1 METAI
6 NLLINSL
13 NITFIVVSMIMLV
26 EYLNVKSRGSMSD
39 FLSKHKSL
47 QIVIA
52 ALMGLTPGCIGAF
65 AAVSMYTHRLISL
78 GALVAAFIATFGDEA
93 FFMLAVIP
101 KETLILSLI
110 LFAIAI
116 VTGYIVDLIVKDKY
130 NKKCCDNKFEFHE
143 HKHDDVFITNI
154 FKKSQISI
162 KRISLIVLL
171 SIYLVSVLT
180 GVINHAHLF
189 NIPVD
194 IHHVHHSHDVEA
206 EHIHHHHAHED
217 GHHHSLSAHSHN
229 DHEHDDHEHSHGFET
244 ILMIAISLLMLFV
257 LLTTNKHFVE
267 DHLWGHVLKDHALKI
282 FLWTLG
288 ALTFITVLLAYFDI
302 NAWIQQ
308 NQFASVYIILIAVL
322 VGIIPESGPHL
333 IFIILYMNGIVP
345 FSILLANSI
354 VQDGHGSLPLLADSK
369 KTFFIIKGISVI
381 LGLIFGFAGLIFGF

>member
-1 METAI
+1 MEIAI

-26 EYLNVKSRGSMSD
+26 EYLNVKSRGSMSE
-39 FLSKHKSL
+39 FLAKHKSL
-47 QIVIA
+47 QILIA

-116 VTGYIVDLIVKDKY
+116 VTGYIVDLIVKDRY

-143 HKHDDVFITNI
+143 HKHDDVFISNI

-194 IHHVHHSHDVEA
+194 IHHVHHSHEVGE
-206 EHIHHHHAHED
+206 EHVQHHHADED
-217 GHHHSLSAHSHN
+217 GHHHSLSAHSHD
-229 DHEHDDHEHSHGFET
+229 DHEHDHEHSHGFET

-257 LLTTNKHFVE
+257 LLTTNKHFVD

-302 NAWIQQ
+302 NAWVQQ

-322 VGIIPESGPHL
+322 VGVIPESGPHL
-333 IFIILYMNGIVP
+333 IFIILYMNGVVP

-354 VQDGHGSLPLLADSK
+354 VQDGHGSLPLIADSK

-381 LGLIFGFAGLIFGF
+381 LGLIFGFAGFIFGF